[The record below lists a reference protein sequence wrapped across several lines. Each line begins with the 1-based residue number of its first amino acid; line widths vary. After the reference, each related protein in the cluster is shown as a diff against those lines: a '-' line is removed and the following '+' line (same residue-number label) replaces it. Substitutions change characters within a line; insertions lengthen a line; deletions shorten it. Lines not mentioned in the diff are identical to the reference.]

1 MNISGMIRGLI
12 GETQL
17 SEPKSLEL
25 KAGQVVKGKVVQLL
39 SDKEALVQINGVQVR
54 AQLEAPLKQ
63 GEVTM
68 LQVQPESSGGQVMLK
83 PLQSS
88 TVQIA
93 DVSLGD
99 VLKGI
104 GLQDTPANRQLVQM
118 LHQAGV
124 QLTRDHVYAF
134 VQLRSGMPAQTP
146 PEDWVP
152 AAVIAFQKGLPLTP
166 ESVASLR
173 QAVQGPPFHKALENI
188 SLLAQQELDGRTE
201 YSPQTRALLE
211 GVRQLVQQLR
221 ETAGQLLG
229 RAADGGEAVQ
239 GTSGSAA
246 GAGAQQ
252 AAAAQGASSSGAA
265 GAGAQ
270 QAAAAQGASSS
281 GAAGAGAQQ
290 AAAAQGASSSGAAG
304 AGAQQAAA
312 AQGASGSGA
321 AGAGAQQAAAA
332 QGASSSGTAGAGAQ
346 QAAAAQG
353 ASSSG
358 AAGAGAQQAAAQGAS
373 SSGAAGAGAQQAAA
387 AQGASSSGAAGAGAQ
402 QAAAAQGASSSGA
415 AGAGAQQA
423 AAAQGASSSGAAG
436 AGAQQAAAA
445 QGASG
450 SGAAGAG
457 AQQAAA
463 AQGASGSGAAGAGAQ
478 QAAPEQPPAAMAQ
491 AQTLSEQQEDGPLLG
506 RLMKALGMNHEHQA
520 IKHLEQN
527 LQEQRLH
534 AGSLSAGSPGEAAEA
549 ADSLKSVLMQL
560 SQAMDAPQDLK
571 DAARQAVQ
579 QITGQQLL
587 LSQDRG
593 AMFSHVTLFVPLIH
607 ANGEQ
612 TAAIHIQSRKG
623 RNGSLDESNCRL
635 VFDLRMKALGD
646 TLVDVQVVNRI
657 VSLHVHND
665 LPFTRELLDAHKDD
679 IAQGLHSIGYQF
691 ISMKCSPYPSKATE
705 NIESSESSGPAS
717 VLREG
722 SLESVYAQRR
732 YKGVDIRV

>member
-152 AAVIAFQKGLPLTP
+152 AAVIAFQKGLPLTS

-239 GTSGSAA
+239 G
-246 GAGAQQ
+246 
-252 AAAAQGASSSGAA
+252 
-265 GAGAQ
+265 
-270 QAAAAQGASSS
+270 
-281 GAAGAGAQQ
+281 
-290 AAAAQGASSSGAAG
+290 
-304 AGAQQAAA
+304 
-312 AQGASGSGA
+312 
-321 AGAGAQQAAAA
+321 
-332 QGASSSGTAGAGAQ
+332 
-346 QAAAAQG
+346 

-373 SSGAAGAGAQQAAA
+373 
-387 AQGASSSGAAGAGAQ
+387 
-402 QAAAAQGASSSGA
+402 
-415 AGAGAQQA
+415 
-423 AAAQGASSSGAAG
+423 
-436 AGAQQAAAA
+436 
-445 QGASG
+445 G

-457 AQQAAA
+457 AQQAVA
-463 AQGASGSGAAGAGAQ
+463 
-478 QAAPEQPPAAMAQ
+478 EQPPAAMAQ

-705 NIESSESSGPAS
+705 NIEFSESSGPAS

-722 SLESVYAQRR
+722 SLESIYAQRR

>member
-1 MNISGMIRGLI
+1 
-12 GETQL
+12 
-17 SEPKSLEL
+17 
-25 KAGQVVKGKVVQLL
+25 
-39 SDKEALVQINGVQVR
+39 
-54 AQLEAPLKQ
+54 
-63 GEVTM
+63 
-68 LQVQPESSGGQVMLK
+68 
-83 PLQSS
+83 
-88 TVQIA
+88 
-93 DVSLGD
+93 
-99 VLKGI
+99 
-104 GLQDTPANRQLVQM
+104 
-118 LHQAGV
+118 
-124 QLTRDHVYAF
+124 
-134 VQLRSGMPAQTP
+134 
-146 PEDWVP
+146 
-152 AAVIAFQKGLPLTP
+152 
-166 ESVASLR
+166 
-173 QAVQGPPFHKALENI
+173 
-188 SLLAQQELDGRTE
+188 
-201 YSPQTRALLE
+201 
-211 GVRQLVQQLR
+211 
-221 ETAGQLLG
+221 
-229 RAADGGEAVQ
+229 
-239 GTSGSAA
+239 
-246 GAGAQQ
+246 
-252 AAAAQGASSSGAA
+252 
-265 GAGAQ
+265 
-270 QAAAAQGASSS
+270 
-281 GAAGAGAQQ
+281 
-290 AAAAQGASSSGAAG
+290 
-304 AGAQQAAA
+304 
-312 AQGASGSGA
+312 
-321 AGAGAQQAAAA
+321 
-332 QGASSSGTAGAGAQ
+332 
-346 QAAAAQG
+346 
-353 ASSSG
+353 
-358 AAGAGAQQAAAQGAS
+358 
-373 SSGAAGAGAQQAAA
+373 
-387 AQGASSSGAAGAGAQ
+387 
-402 QAAAAQGASSSGA
+402 
-415 AGAGAQQA
+415 
-423 AAAQGASSSGAAG
+423 
-436 AGAQQAAAA
+436 
-445 QGASG
+445 
-450 SGAAGAG
+450 
-457 AQQAAA
+457 
-463 AQGASGSGAAGAGAQ
+463 AGAQ

>member
-239 GTSGSAA
+239 G
-246 GAGAQQ
+246 
-252 AAAAQGASSSGAA
+252 
-265 GAGAQ
+265 
-270 QAAAAQGASSS
+270 
-281 GAAGAGAQQ
+281 
-290 AAAAQGASSSGAAG
+290 
-304 AGAQQAAA
+304 
-312 AQGASGSGA
+312 ASGSGA
-321 AGAGAQQAAAA
+321 AGAGAQQ
-332 QGASSSGTAGAGAQ
+332 
-346 QAAAAQG
+346 
-353 ASSSG
+353 
-358 AAGAGAQQAAAQGAS
+358 
-373 SSGAAGAGAQQAAA
+373 
-387 AQGASSSGAAGAGAQ
+387 
-402 QAAAAQGASSSGA
+402 
-415 AGAGAQQA
+415 
-423 AAAQGASSSGAAG
+423 
-436 AGAQQAAAA
+436 
-445 QGASG
+445 
-450 SGAAGAG
+450 
-457 AQQAAA
+457 
-463 AQGASGSGAAGAGAQ
+463 
-478 QAAPEQPPAAMAQ
+478 
-491 AQTLSEQQEDGPLLG
+491 
-506 RLMKALGMNHEHQA
+506 
-520 IKHLEQN
+520 
-527 LQEQRLH
+527 
-534 AGSLSAGSPGEAAEA
+534 
-549 ADSLKSVLMQL
+549 
-560 SQAMDAPQDLK
+560 
-571 DAARQAVQ
+571 
-579 QITGQQLL
+579 
-587 LSQDRG
+587 
-593 AMFSHVTLFVPLIH
+593 
-607 ANGEQ
+607 
-612 TAAIHIQSRKG
+612 
-623 RNGSLDESNCRL
+623 
-635 VFDLRMKALGD
+635 
-646 TLVDVQVVNRI
+646 
-657 VSLHVHND
+657 
-665 LPFTRELLDAHKDD
+665 
-679 IAQGLHSIGYQF
+679 
-691 ISMKCSPYPSKATE
+691 
-705 NIESSESSGPAS
+705 
-717 VLREG
+717 
-722 SLESVYAQRR
+722 
-732 YKGVDIRV
+732 

>member
-239 GTSGSAA
+239 G
-246 GAGAQQ
+246 
-252 AAAAQGASSSGAA
+252 ASSSGAA

-270 QAAAAQGASSS
+270 QAAAAQGASGS

-290 AAAAQGASSSGAAG
+290 AAVQGASSSGAAG

-321 AGAGAQQAAAA
+321 AGAGAQQAVAVQGASSSGAAGAGAQQAAA
-332 QGASSSGTAGAGAQ
+332 QGASGSGAAGAEAQQAAAAQGASGSGAAGAGAQ

-387 AQGASSSGAAGAGAQ
+387 QGASSSGAAGAGAQ
-402 QAAAAQGASSSGA
+402 QAAVAQGASG
-415 AGAGAQQA
+415 
-423 AAAQGASSSGAAG
+423 SGAAG

-478 QAAPEQPPAAMAQ
+478 QAAAEQPPAAMAQ

-705 NIESSESSGPAS
+705 NIEFSESSGPAS

-722 SLESVYAQRR
+722 SLESIYAQRR

>member
-239 GTSGSAA
+239 G
-246 GAGAQQ
+246 
-252 AAAAQGASSSGAA
+252 
-265 GAGAQ
+265 
-270 QAAAAQGASSS
+270 
-281 GAAGAGAQQ
+281 
-290 AAAAQGASSSGAAG
+290 
-304 AGAQQAAA
+304 
-312 AQGASGSGA
+312 ASGSGA
-321 AGAGAQQAAAA
+321 AGAGAQQAAAE
-332 QGASSSGTAGAGAQ
+332 
-346 QAAAAQG
+346 
-353 ASSSG
+353 
-358 AAGAGAQQAAAQGAS
+358 
-373 SSGAAGAGAQQAAA
+373 
-387 AQGASSSGAAGAGAQ
+387 
-402 QAAAAQGASSSGA
+402 
-415 AGAGAQQA
+415 
-423 AAAQGASSSGAAG
+423 
-436 AGAQQAAAA
+436 
-445 QGASG
+445 
-450 SGAAGAG
+450 
-457 AQQAAA
+457 
-463 AQGASGSGAAGAGAQ
+463 
-478 QAAPEQPPAAMAQ
+478 PPPAAMAQ

>member
-152 AAVIAFQKGLPLTP
+152 AAVIAFQKGLPLTS

-239 GTSGSAA
+239 G
-246 GAGAQQ
+246 
-252 AAAAQGASSSGAA
+252 ASSSGAA

-270 QAAAAQGASSS
+270 QAAA
-281 GAAGAGAQQ
+281 
-290 AAAAQGASSSGAAG
+290 
-304 AGAQQAAA
+304 
-312 AQGASGSGA
+312 
-321 AGAGAQQAAAA
+321 
-332 QGASSSGTAGAGAQ
+332 
-346 QAAAAQG
+346 
-353 ASSSG
+353 
-358 AAGAGAQQAAAQGAS
+358 
-373 SSGAAGAGAQQAAA
+373 
-387 AQGASSSGAAGAGAQ
+387 
-402 QAAAAQGASSSGA
+402 
-415 AGAGAQQA
+415 
-423 AAAQGASSSGAAG
+423 
-436 AGAQQAAAA
+436 
-445 QGASG
+445 
-450 SGAAGAG
+450 
-457 AQQAAA
+457 
-463 AQGASGSGAAGAGAQ
+463 
-478 QAAPEQPPAAMAQ
+478 EQPPAAMAQ

-705 NIESSESSGPAS
+705 NIEFSESSGPAS

-722 SLESVYAQRR
+722 SLESIYAQRR